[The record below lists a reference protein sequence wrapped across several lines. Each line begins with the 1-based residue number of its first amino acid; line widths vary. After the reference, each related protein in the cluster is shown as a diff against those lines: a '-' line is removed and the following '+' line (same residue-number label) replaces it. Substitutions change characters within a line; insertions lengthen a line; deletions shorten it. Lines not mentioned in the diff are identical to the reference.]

1 MRVPAGTTIPAEV
14 LLFDMDGTLID
25 STNVITGLWRN
36 WCSRHGV
43 DVASLLRVSHGQRTI
58 ETVRRFAP
66 PSVDPDAEVAALAE
80 AAATARDGFTAIP
93 GAADLLHA
101 LPHSRWAIVT
111 SADRDIAR
119 SWLALAGLPIPD
131 VLVTAEDVGAG
142 KPDPAGYLQ
151 AAQRLGCAPE
161 RAVVFE
167 DAPAGLAAGRASGA
181 RVVALATTL
190 SPAELQDHDWIPDFS
205 GIAFAPE
212 DGGVLSFSYEA

>member
-1 MRVPAGTTIPAEV
+1 MRIPAGTTMAAEA

-36 WCSRHGV
+36 WCDRHGV
-43 DVASLLRVSHGQRTI
+43 DAASLLQASHGRRTV

-66 PSVDPDAEVAALAE
+66 PGVDPEAEAAALAE
-80 AAATARDGFTAIP
+80 AAAAARNGLVAIP

-101 LPHSRWAIVT
+101 LPRSRWAVIT
-111 SADRDIAR
+111 SADRAIAQ
-119 SWLALAGLPIPD
+119 SWLARAGLPIPD

-151 AAQRLGCAPE
+151 AAQRLGCMPE

-190 SPAELQDHDWIPDFS
+190 SPADLHDHDWIPDFS
-205 GIAFAPE
+205 GVTFAPTE
-212 DGGVLSFSYEA
+212 GGALLFS